1 MSAKNYTIR
10 KGYTFFKGNKS
21 LPHGSGVHTLTDQDI
36 EGQAWK
42 VEEVFPKTV
51 AQKAAEDKVVED
63 ARIKAEE
70 DAQAKANLKAAQ
82 KEAAR
87 LDEEAAIAEENER
100 QRIQDEAEEE
110 AKVNAAVDETDA
122 DGQP

>member
-1 MSAKNYTIR
+1 
-10 KGYTFFKGNKS
+10 
-21 LPHGSGVHTLTDQDI
+21 
-36 EGQAWK
+36 
-42 VEEVFPKTV
+42 
-51 AQKAAEDKVVED
+51 
-63 ARIKAEE
+63 
-70 DAQAKANLKAAQ
+70 LKAAQ

-122 DGQP
+122 DGQPNPPESEEGTDGTDEEVEEAKKKNVKKSRNRMVEPKNAKTK